1 MELTVQIITSSKL
14 SDLHLGNDFEIV
26 GCYDDDVKALVAVE
40 NIKPSVILLEYDLE
54 ETNTELYIRSLLI
67 ESPQS
72 KIILLGKSVS
82 DEIILDCLMIGIY
95 GYLDSKDAEQFLN
108 KAILSVGQGQAWV
121 SRRLVGLL
129 MEKFRG

>member
-1 MELTVQIITSSKL
+1 M
-14 SDLHLGNDFEIV
+14 
-26 GCYDDDVKALVAVE
+26 
-40 NIKPSVILLEYDLE
+40 
-54 ETNTELYIRSLLI
+54 LI

-72 KIILLGKSVS
+72 KIIFLGKSVS

-108 KAILSVGQGQAWV
+108 KAILSVGQGLAWV